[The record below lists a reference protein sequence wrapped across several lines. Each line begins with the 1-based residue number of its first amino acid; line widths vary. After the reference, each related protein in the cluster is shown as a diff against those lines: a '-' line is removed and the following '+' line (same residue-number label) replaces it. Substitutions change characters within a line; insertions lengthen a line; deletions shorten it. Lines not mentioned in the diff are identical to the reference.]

1 MMITCLEA
9 TELISR
15 SMDSALPSIQIAQ
28 IEDHMSGCPGC
39 SRFMKQVH
47 IMRTFLKKYSSAV
60 TEGIPLN
67 GKDHLPQDRKQK
79 IKELFDF

>member
-1 MMITCLEA
+1 MMITCFEA

-15 SMDSALPSIQIAQ
+15 SMDSKLPSTQVAQ
-28 IEDHMSGCPGC
+28 IEDHISACPGC

-47 IMRTFLKKYSSAV
+47 IIRNFLKKYSSAV

-67 GKDHLPQDRKQK
+67 GKNQLPLERKQR
-79 IKELFDF
+79 IKELLDF